1 MDEKDWLMLQSLHKE
16 KSLTRAAE
24 RMYMTQPALTY
35 RLQQL
40 EKKFGVPLIMK
51 RGKRIKFTPEGEY
64 LVTYAYKMLAEL
76 RDIKDHIVNMQG
88 EVQGTLRIGAS
99 IYFGQHELPLIIK
112 NFPNLYPNVQI
123 HVDTGFSS
131 EIFNMLLQEEIQ
143 VGIIRGE
150 FQWLDQKHLIHEENI
165 CLVSTEELDLE
176 ELPSLP
182 RINYRAPKQAL
193 KLGDQMSFSLG
204 HAIDQWWHERY
215 REPPTITMQVDSY
228 ETCKEMVKLGLGYT
242 IIPKAFVRPNE
253 GLHTVDLTLKDGQ
266 TIKRRTWML
275 YREAT
280 LQFTVVDRFV
290 QFMKGYDFQ
299 K

>member
-1 MDEKDWLMLQSLHKE
+1 MDEKDWLMLQALHKE

-40 EKKFGVPLIMK
+40 EKRFGVPLIVK
-51 RGKRIKFTPEGEY
+51 NGKGFRFTPEGEY
-64 LVTYAYKMLAEL
+64 LITCAYKMLAEL
-76 RDIKDHIVNMQG
+76 REIKDHIVNMQT

-99 IYFGQHELPLIIK
+99 IYFGQYKLPLLIK
-112 NFPNLYPNVQI
+112 NFLKLYPKVQI

-131 EIFNMLLQEEIQ
+131 EIFDLLLQDEIQ

-150 FQWLDQKHLIHEENI
+150 FQWLDQKHLIQEENI
-165 CLVSTEELDLE
+165 CLVSSEELDLE
-176 ELPSLP
+176 ALPYLP
-182 RINYRAPKQAL
+182 RINYRPPKLTL
-193 KLGDQMSFSLG
+193 KMGDQMSFSLS

-228 ETCKEMVKLGLGYT
+228 ETCKEMVKYGLGYT
-242 IIPKAFVRPNE
+242 IIPSVFVRPNE
-253 GLHTVDLTLKDGQ
+253 GLHTVDLTLKNGQ
-266 TIKRRTWML
+266 PIKRRTWML

-290 QFMKGYDFQ
+290 QFMKSCDFQ
-299 K
+299 I